1 MKLKINESQLQL
13 LSNNFVMLEGK
24 GLVPNPNNL
33 ITESL
38 KEFKVKVFF
47 GGWPTEI
54 RVGAHSS
61 TSALSVV
68 RLMFPKARVTANIT
82 AV

>member
-1 MKLKINESQLQL
+1 MKLIINTHQLDL
-13 LSNNFVMLEGK
+13 LTSNFVMVEGN
-24 GLVPNPNNL
+24 GLRYDDSNL
-33 ITESL
+33 ISESM

-61 TSALSVV
+61 ASALSIV